1 MPIRKIDQ
9 VDTMFADKMVQLI
22 DYVVD
27 DVYEVLKQN
36 IVDKAYNENENTD
49 YFNGN
54 GRTGEFLE
62 SFQRDETK
70 QELRTVIGRVFQDI
84 NFMRLAS
91 PNEGN
96 MWTSHK
102 SMLGQDVRSWLGDI
116 LNSTNTGMW
125 VTGSRKG
132 HFWDDTINY
141 IDTNLDR
148 IVLESARKIGIP
160 IKKG

>member
-36 IVDKAYNENENTD
+36 IVEKAYHDGDNTD
-49 YFNGN
+49 YFNG
-54 GRTGEFLE
+54 GKRTTQFLE
-62 SFQRDETK
+62 SFRRDETK
-70 QELRTVIGRVFQDI
+70 QELRTIIGRIFQDI
-84 NFMRLAS
+84 NFMQLLN
-91 PNEGN
+91 PDKGY
-96 MWTSHK
+96 MWTAHK
-102 SMLGQDVRSWLGDI
+102 SMLGQDVRSSLGDI

-125 VTGSRKG
+125 VTGSRQG

-141 IDTNLDR
+141 IDTNLDS
-148 IVLESARKIGIP
+148 IVLKGARKIGIP